1 MVESSDREETVPARI
16 QESDGTAQRRATVG
30 WRESRWLAWCE
41 LVLVALVFVADWQ
54 KLIPFSKTPFL
65 LVLGWISLR
74 VRGIG
79 WKSIGLSR
87 FRSWGTT
94 LALGVGCG
102 LLLEGFE
109 LFLSQPLL
117 IWLTGE
123 KPDLH
128 EFEVLTGNIKYTL
141 IVIGLAWTLAAFGE
155 EMVYRGYVMNRI
167 ADLGRRTR
175 GAWMISLI
183 VVNVAFGLA
192 HTYQGITGVIEAGL
206 DGAILAW
213 MYLGTKRN
221 LSVPIIAHG
230 VADTV
235 DVLLI
240 FLGKYPT
247 M

>member
-1 MVESSDREETVPARI
+1 MVEPGSQDRTSSVPVRDAAAAVTPVV
-16 QESDGTAQRRATVG
+16 GTG
-30 WRESRWLAWCE
+30 WRESRWLACCE
-41 LVLVALVFVADWQ
+41 VALVALVFVADWQ

-79 WKSIGLSR
+79 WRAIGLSK
-87 FRSWGTT
+87 FRNWGTT
-94 LALGVGCG
+94 LVLGVGCG

-117 IWLTGE
+117 IRLTGQ

-128 EFEVLTGNIKYTL
+128 DFEVLTGNLKLTL
-141 IVIGLAWTLAAFGE
+141 IVIGLAWTVAAFGE

-175 GAWMISLI
+175 GAWIISL
-183 VVNVAFGLA
+183 VVVSVAFGLA
-192 HTYQGITGVIEAGL
+192 HTYQGITGVIENCL
-206 DGAILAW
+206 NGAILGW
-213 MYLGTKRN
+213 MYLGTRRN

-235 DVLLI
+235 DVVLI
-240 FLGKYPT
+240 FLGRYPT
-247 M
+247 L

>member
-1 MVESSDREETVPARI
+1 MVQSGNEEMSAPAPMQPPAGEFKSDLA
-16 QESDGTAQRRATVG
+16 AG
-30 WRESRWLAWCE
+30 WRGSRWLAWCE
-41 LVLVALVFVADWQ
+41 VGLVILIFLADWSH
-54 KLIPFSKTPFL
+54 LIPFSKTPFL

-79 WKSIGLSR
+79 WKAVGLSK
-87 FRSWGTT
+87 FRSWGRT
-94 LALGVGCG
+94 LALGVACG

-117 IWLTGE
+117 IRLTGE
-123 KPDLH
+123 KPDLSD
-128 EFEVLTGNIKYTL
+128 FVVLTGNLKYTL
-141 IVIGLAWTLAAFGE
+141 IVIGLAWTVAAFGE

-175 GAWMISLI
+175 GAWMMSLI
-183 VVNVAFGLA
+183 VVNLAFGLA
-192 HTYQGITGVIEAGL
+192 HTYQGITGVIENCL
-206 DGAILAW
+206 DGIILGW

-235 DVLLI
+235 DVVLI

-247 M
+247 L

>member
-1 MVESSDREETVPARI
+1 MTESRDPSLLPTARTLEPGGAV
-16 QESDGTAQRRATVG
+16 QAGDAAG

-41 LVLVALVFVADWQ
+41 IALVALVFVADWQ
-54 KLIPFSKTPFL
+54 RLIPFSKTPFL

-74 VRGIG
+74 VRRIG

-87 FRSWGTT
+87 NQGWGKT

-102 LLLEGFE
+102 LLLEAFE
-109 LFLSQPLL
+109 LFISQPLL
-117 IWLTGE
+117 IRITGE
-123 KPDLH
+123 KPDLDD
-128 EFEVLTGNIKYTL
+128 FTVLTGNLKYTL

-155 EMVYRGYVMNRI
+155 EMVYRGYVMNRV

-175 GAWMISLI
+175 GAWVVSLI

-192 HTYQGITGVIEAGL
+192 HTYQGITGVIENCL
-206 DGAILAW
+206 DGILLGW

-230 VADTV
+230 LADTV

-247 M
+247 L

>member
-1 MVESSDREETVPARI
+1 MSESKDQEASAPSLI
-16 QESDGTAQRRATVG
+16 QESAVVVQANGAAG

-41 LVLVALVFVADWQ
+41 IGLVALVFIADW
-54 KLIPFSKTPFL
+54 KGIIPFSKTPFL
-65 LVLGWISLR
+65 LVLAWISLR

-79 WKSIGLSR
+79 WKAIGLSR
-87 FRSWGTT
+87 DRGWGKT
-94 LALGVGCG
+94 LALGAGCG
-102 LLLEGFE
+102 LLLEAFE
-109 LFLSQPLL
+109 LFISQPLL
-117 IWLTGE
+117 IRITGE

-128 EFEVLTGNIKYTL
+128 DFAVLTGNLKYTL

-155 EMVYRGYVMNRI
+155 EMVYRGYVMNRV

-175 GAWMISLI
+175 GAWIVSLI
-183 VVNVAFGLA
+183 AVNVAFGLA
-192 HTYQGITGVIEAGL
+192 HTYQGITGVIENCL
-206 DGAILAW
+206 DGAILGW

-230 VADTV
+230 LADTV

-247 M
+247 L

>member
-1 MVESSDREETVPARI
+1 MVEPGSQDRKSSVPIRDAAAV
-16 QESDGTAQRRATVG
+16 TPVVAAG
-30 WRESRWLAWCE
+30 WRESPWLAWCE
-41 LVLVALVFVADWQ
+41 LALVVLVFIADWE
-54 KLIPFSKTPFL
+54 KLIPVTKTPFL

-79 WKSIGLSR
+79 WRAIGLSK

-128 EFEVLTGNIKYTL
+128 DFEVLTGNLKYTL
-141 IVIGLAWTLAAFGE
+141 IVIGLAWTVAAFGE
-155 EMVYRGYVMNRI
+155 EMVYRGYVMNRV

-175 GAWMISLI
+175 GAWLVSLI
-183 VVNVAFGLA
+183 AVNVAFGLA
-192 HTYQGITGVIEAGL
+192 HTYQGITGVIENCL
-206 DGAILAW
+206 DGAILGW

-247 M
+247 L